1 MISRQDLLRAFPVTS
16 VVVGFVVG
24 VGVGLGWVPDPG
36 DAPAP
41 GREPLA
47 RAIARELYNRR
58 RIR

>member
-1 MISRQDLLRAFPVTS
+1 
-16 VVVGFVVG
+16 
-24 VGVGLGWVPDPG
+24 VGLGWVPDPG
-36 DAPAP
+36 DAPVP